1 MSTNNLLGFD
11 FKPKQESNTVVFAN
25 VSPDIRAYF
34 SKFSRGQGDQ
44 KTSVFET
51 AFRALLEKEGYDLNA
66 DGVLIGKTQTVLALD
81 EQPKGDAEISDES
94 KPLKTKG

>member
-44 KTSVFET
+44 KTAVLHK
-51 AFRALLEKEGYDLNA
+51 AFHLLLDKEGYVLNA
-66 DGVLIGKTQTVLALD
+66 DGVLVAKIQTVLALD
-81 EQPKGDAEISDES
+81 EQPEGDAENSDQGQLS
-94 KPLKTKG
+94 KKKG